1 MNKGIIIGVVVVVII
16 AAIIG
21 SASSLNLEKNDDI
34 SIDNIVEEESVI
46 IEESIIIEESTITE
60 EIVSEPENQG
70 RDLSVELTETV
81 ALRSP

>member
-34 SIDNIVEEESVI
+34 SIDNIVQEKST
-46 IEESIIIEESTITE
+46 IIEESTITE
-60 EIVSEPENQG
+60 EIVSEPENKG
-70 RDLSVELTETV
+70 RDLSVELTETM

>member
-34 SIDNIVEEESVI
+34 SIDNIVQEKST
-46 IEESIIIEESTITE
+46 IIEESTITE
-60 EIVSEPENQG
+60 EIVSEPENKG

-81 ALRSP
+81 VLRSP